1 MVESDRAMTDR
12 AALDRLRD
20 LFRLDPAAARER
32 ISPEFCDYH
41 ADLYRHGVPFE
52 IYIEK
57 ACRIRCDLGRA
68 ERVLD
73 LGAGFGV
80 YACLLRILGIPRVTA
95 FDYQNDKARGARR
108 LIDFLELDGV
118 TVVRG
123 DGTTL
128 PFRTGGPFDAA
139 VALAS
144 LSHVRDPERAL
155 RETASAMKPGGRL
168 YVFEDNNA
176 TYPPYWRQMAR
187 IWEGAETGRYPDDI
201 PREKRLPE
209 AYLNLRRRMIAGE
222 FPGLSPEDA
231 DFCARST
238 RGLYGPLLSAAVREY
253 RETGR
258 LRNPRRHVVCHPAT
272 GEVLEYPFDP
282 FLLSRMLRRAGFE
295 PRLRS
300 PVTGP
305 FRGRRRAAKRL
316 ASRILAAFP
325 VLLPWTSPIFA
336 VVGTLK
342 R

>member
-1 MVESDRAMTDR
+1 MTDR

-20 LFRLDPAAARER
+20 LFRLDPPGVRER
-32 ISPEFCDYH
+32 ISAEFYDYH
-41 ADLYRHGVPFE
+41 ADLYRHSVPFE

-57 ACRIRCDLGRA
+57 TLRIRRELGRA

-80 YACLLRILGIPRVTA
+80 YACLLRILGIPEVVA
-95 FDYQNDKARGARR
+95 FDYQEQKTKGARR
-108 LIDFLELDGV
+108 LVDYLGLKGV
-118 TVVRG
+118 AVVRG
-123 DGTTL
+123 DGTAL
-128 PFRTGGPFDAA
+128 SFRDGNAFDAA

-144 LSHVRDPERAL
+144 LSHVRDPQRAL
-155 RETASAMKPGGRL
+155 LETASAMKPGGRL
-168 YVFEDNNA
+168 YVFEDNNTA
-176 TYPPYWRQMAR
+176 FPPYRREMAR
-187 IWEGAETGRYPDDI
+187 IWEGAETGRYADDV

-209 AYLNLRRRMIAGE
+209 AYIEIRRRMISEE
-222 FPGLSPEDA
+222 FPGLKPGDV

-253 RETGR
+253 RDTGR
-258 LRNPRRHVVCHPAT
+258 LRNPRRHLACHPRS
-272 GEVLEYPFDP
+272 GEMLEYPFDP

-300 PVTGP
+300 PITGP
-305 FRGRRRAAKRL
+305 FRGRRRAAKQI

-325 VLLPWTSPIFA
+325 ALLPWTSPIFA

>member
-1 MVESDRAMTDR
+1 MVESGRAMIDR

-52 IYIEK
+52 VYLEK
-57 ACRIRCDLGRA
+57 ARLIRKELGRA

-80 YACLLRILGIPRVTA
+80 TACLLRILGISRVAA
-95 FDYQNDKARGARR
+95 FDYQDDKVRGARR
-108 LIDFLELDGV
+108 LVEALGIDGV
-118 TVVRG
+118 AVVRG
-123 DGTTL
+123 DGTAL
-128 PFRTGGPFDAA
+128 PFRADGPFDAA

-176 TYPPYWRQMAR
+176 SYPPYRGRMAP
-187 IWEGAETGRYPDDI
+187 IWEGAETGRYPDDV
-201 PREKRLPE
+201 PREKRLPK
-209 AYLNLRRRMIAGE
+209 AYLDLRRRIISEE

-231 DFCARST
+231 DFCARAT
-238 RGLYGPLLSAAVREY
+238 RGLYGPLLSSAVREY
-253 RETGR
+253 RDTGR

-272 GEVLEYPFDP
+272 GEVLEYPFNP
-282 FLLSRMLRRAGFE
+282 FLLCRMLRRAGFE

-300 PVTGP
+300 PIAGP